1 MSEPRDQAETD
12 ESRDLLSRAGDGD
25 GEAMDRLFSRHRDAL
40 RRVVSRRLDAGLRA
54 RIDPSDVVQEAQIEA
69 FRRLPEYL
77 GRRPMPFRHWLLRTT
92 VERLLKLRRHAS
104 AARRD
109 IGRERSLHDGSS
121 TPRTGEALADALPTP
136 SQQVAARDL
145 EVRLHGWL
153 ERLGEVDRE
162 ILSLRAFDGLT
173 HEEAA
178 QRLGIE
184 PAAAR
189 KRYGRALLKL
199 RAMMVAEGVT
209 ESIP

>member
-1 MSEPRDQAETD
+1 MSDPRDQAETD
-12 ESRDLLSRAGDGD
+12 ESRDLLSRAGQGD
-25 GEAMDRLFSRHRDAL
+25 GEAMERLFSRHRDAL

-69 FRRLPEYL
+69 FRRLPEFL

-92 VERLLKLRRHAS
+92 VERLLKLRRHAA

-109 IGRERSLHDGSS
+109 IGRERPFQDGSS
-121 TPRTGEALADALPTP
+121 MPRAGEAVADVLPTP
-136 SQQVAARDL
+136 SQQVAARDM
-145 EVRLHGWL
+145 EFQLHGWL
-153 ERLGEVDRE
+153 DRLGEADRE
-162 ILSLRAFDGLT
+162 ILSLRVFDGLT

-199 RAMMVAEGVT
+199 RAMMVADGVSET
-209 ESIP
+209 FS